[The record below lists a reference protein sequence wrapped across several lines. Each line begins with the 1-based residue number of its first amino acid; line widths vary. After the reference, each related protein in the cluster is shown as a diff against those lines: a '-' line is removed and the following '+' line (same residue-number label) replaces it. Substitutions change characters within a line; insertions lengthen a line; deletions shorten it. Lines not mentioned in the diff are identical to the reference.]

1 MNKQQF
7 LLLFCN
13 VCLGTNEQPLFLL
26 LFCNLWIDTTIKCN
40 IFVVFLLFV
49 FRNPE
54 TMIWTFEQVSPQ
66 TPWLDYL
73 NKSSPQRSWLEHL
86 NRLGPQRLWHIW
98 TSWAPRDPDLNIWTS
113 WPPQRPWLNYLNKSG
128 PQGTPGHLGIQNIP
142 KDFVGVTQATPSIP
156 PTLAQ
161 TFKLH
166 CSEHQQHS

>member
-86 NRLGPQRLWHIW
+86 NRLGPRDYDTFEQVGPPETLTW
-98 TSWAPRDPDLNIWTS
+98 TFEQVAPPRDPDLIIWTS
-113 WPPQRPWLNYLNKSG
+113 QAPKG
-128 PQGTPGHLGIQNIP
+128 PQGTLGYKTYPRISW
-142 KDFVGVTQATPSIP
+142 G
-156 PTLAQ
+156 
-161 TFKLH
+161 
-166 CSEHQQHS
+166 